1 MPIKVVTFDFWG
13 TLYHNKLSLKH
24 ERKDRIQQMFARSGI
39 VGITDAMIYQ
49 AMEKSWVVWDDI
61 WRTQYRTLPVH
72 EFMELVFGELQVRL
86 DAEVMDEL
94 CEILQQAVFTGNTL
108 PVDHVVEAVAT
119 LSATRRLGVIS
130 DTGVSSGRYLQQ
142 LLDRDHPARFA
153 FGLYSDELG
162 MSKPAPGVFQKVLDM
177 NGCRPE
183 EVVHIGDL
191 RYTDVLGAHQA
202 GMHTIRYAGIR
213 DDRTEG
219 YPEADWVITDY
230 RELVGIIEGIA

>member
-1 MPIKVVTFDFWG
+1 
-13 TLYHNKLSLKH
+13 
-24 ERKDRIQQMFARSGI
+24 
-39 VGITDAMIYQ
+39 
-49 AMEKSWVVWDDI
+49 
-61 WRTQYRTLPVH
+61 VH

-86 DAEVMDEL
+86 AADAMDEL
-94 CEILQQAVFTGNTL
+94 CEVLQQAIFTGNTL
-108 PVDHVVEAVAT
+108 PVDHVVDAVAA
-119 LSATRRLGVIS
+119 LSRSRCLGVIS
-130 DTGVSSGRYLQQ
+130 DTGVSSGRYLRQ
-142 LLDRDHPARFA
+142 LLDRDHPSRFS

-162 MSKPAPGVFQKVLDM
+162 MSKPEPEIFQKVLDI
-177 NGCRPE
+177 NGCLPE

-219 YPEADWVITDY
+219 FPEADWVITDY